1 MYYFHNDHLGSPWLI
16 TNTSGNEVQRLNFD
30 AWGRRRD
37 ASNWSNYVNLPTF
50 KFDRGFTGHEH
61 LDMFGLINMNAR
73 LYDPLLGR
81 FLSPDPIV
89 QAPEFTQSF
98 NGYTYALNNPL
109 AYTDPNGESLIL
121 AAAIIVSMMRRRVIL
136 RRNRNR

>member
-1 MYYFHNDHLGSPWLI
+1 M
-16 TNTSGNEVQRLNFD
+16 
-30 AWGRRRD
+30 
-37 ASNWSNYVNLPTF
+37 NLPTF

-109 AYTDPNGESLIL
+109 AYTDPNGEFFFSALIPGVGVFWML
-121 AAAIIVSMMRRRVIL
+121 CAGALHLVLPQVV
-136 RRNRNR
+136 